1 MAISEKDV
9 EHVALLG
16 RLHLTPE
23 EKKNMTQDLN
33 TILQYVEKIN
43 ELDTTHVEPTSHV
56 LPIRNVTR
64 EDVVIPSPGQEVML
78 KNAPDKENGFFRVPP
93 VIE

>member
-16 RLHLTPE
+16 RLHLTPD
-23 EKKNMTQDLN
+23 EKKALTQDLN

-43 ELDTTHVEPTSHV
+43 ELNTAKRGTHVSYSSDSECNP
-56 LPIRNVTR
+56 
-64 EDVVIPSPGQEVML
+64 
-78 KNAPDKENGFFRVPP
+78 
-93 VIE
+93 

>member
-16 RLHLTPE
+16 RLHLTPD
-23 EKKNMTQDLN
+23 EKKALTQDLN

-43 ELDTTHVEPTSHV
+43 ELNTANVEPTSHV

-64 EDVVIPSPGQEVML
+64 EDIVKPFPGQEVML

>member
-1 MAISEKDV
+1 MAITEKDV

-16 RLHLTPE
+16 RLHLTLE
-23 EKKNMTQDLN
+23 EKKSLTQDLN

-43 ELDTTHVEPTSHV
+43 QLDTLQVEPTSHV

-64 EDVVIPSPGQEVML
+64 EDEVNPSPGQEVML
-78 KNAPDKENGFFRVPP
+78 KNAPDQKNGFLRVPP

>member
-1 MAISEKDV
+1 MAITRKDV
-9 EHVALLG
+9 EHVALLA
-16 RLHLTPE
+16 RLHLTE
-23 EKKNMTQDLN
+23 DEKQALTQDLAN
-33 TILQYVEKIN
+33 ILEYVEKIN
-43 ELDTTHVEPTSHV
+43 QLDTSQVEPTSHI

-64 EDVVIPSPGQEVML
+64 EDVVKPSPGQEVML

>member
-1 MAISEKDV
+1 MAVSEKDI

-16 RLHLTPE
+16 RLHLSPD
-23 EKKNMTQDLN
+23 EKKGLTQDLN
-33 TILQYVEKIN
+33 MILEYVEKIN
-43 ELDTTHVEPTSHV
+43 ELNTSQVEPTSHI

-64 EDVVIPSPGQEVML
+64 EDVVKPSPGQEIML
-78 KNAPDKENGFFRVPP
+78 QNAPDKENGFFRVPP